1 MLVTLRAGSKRWWR
15 RRSGHTLW
23 PEAAAGVGGDSSSG
37 LGSSSSSSGAV
48 GGMFVKIAYL
58 VFLFCSIYCC
68 IAWLAMVEPR
78 IEMMVVLLFYLLY
91 ILTVC
96 QYFSLVVVG
105 KWCTEI
111 GRKNKLINKKINKI
125 RGAYET
131 LSACVL

>member
-15 RRSGHTLW
+15 RRSGHT
-23 PEAAAGVGGDSSSG
+23 ARSSCDSGTGGKSGVGGDSSSG

-58 VFLFCSIYCC
+58 VFYFCSIYCC

-105 KWCTEI
+105 RWCTEI
-111 GRKNKLINKKINKI
+111 GRKKKINK
-125 RGAYET
+125 
-131 LSACVL
+131 